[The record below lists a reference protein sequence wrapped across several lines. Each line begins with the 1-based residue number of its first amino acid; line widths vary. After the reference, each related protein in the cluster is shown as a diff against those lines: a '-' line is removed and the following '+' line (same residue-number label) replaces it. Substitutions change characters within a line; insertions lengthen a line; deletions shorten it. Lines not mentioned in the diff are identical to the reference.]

1 MPVVRAHQAPQF
13 QLPGVTFTGLAAP
26 SRGSRENCVWRVS
39 VAPGTAGTAHVLDRE
54 EIFVALSGRALATVG
69 VEQWP
74 VGPGDTLIVP
84 AGQTFSLANN
94 GSESFD
100 AIALAPHGVQVR
112 MLPGGATFAPPWT
125 Q

>member
-1 MPVVRAHQAPQF
+1 MSIVRADQAPQF

-26 SRGSRENCVWRVS
+26 SRGSSENCVWRVS

-54 EIFVALSGRALATVG
+54 EIFVALSGHALASVG
-69 VEQWP
+69 TEQWQ

-84 AGQTFSLANN
+84 AGQAFSLANN
-94 GSESFD
+94 GADPFN
-100 AIALAPHGVQVR
+100 AIALAPHGIQVR
-112 MLPGGATFAPPWT
+112 MVPDGAPFAPPWT